1 MSNDIISTR
10 EAEERIAAE
19 YHRTGNYTE
28 MYRQHA
34 KLADMVWNDTTRPDY
49 EADIWYN
56 NNRNKICLEMLGN
69 ICEGKRVISVGG
81 GQWMEG
87 VFLKQLKASEIIRT
101 DIVGDT
107 NNGILEAPAEALPFS
122 DESFDV
128 VICREVI
135 EHVKDTDAV
144 FVEMKRVLKRGG
156 YLLITTPNAY
166 TLAMDGT
173 FHVRMYTPTTFI
185 NELVSYG
192 FKVVKKHGNLPYIL
206 QGLMTYAGKGFEIAL
221 EDFKIMDAL
230 TKNDE
235 NRYYM
240 STQLFVLVVKE

>member
-1 MSNDIISTR
+1 MSDDIISTR
-10 EAEERIAAE
+10 EVEERIAAE
-19 YHRTGNYTE
+19 FHRTGNYPE

-34 KLADMVWNDTTRPDY
+34 KLADMVWADTNRGDY
-49 EADIWYN
+49 QADLWYN
-56 NNRNKICLEMLGN
+56 ENRNEICLEMLGN
-69 ICEGKRVISVGG
+69 LCENKRIISVGG
-81 GQWMEG
+81 GQWIEE
-87 VFLKQLKASEIIRT
+87 VLLKQLKAAETIRT

-107 NNGILEAPAEALPFS
+107 NNGILEAAAEALPFP
-122 DESFDV
+122 DEHFDV
-128 VICREVI
+128 VICRELI
-135 EHVKDTDAV
+135 EHVQDTDAV

-192 FKVVKKHGNLPYIL
+192 FKVVKKRGNLPYIL
-206 QGLMTYAGKGFEIAL
+206 QGLMTYAGKGFTIAL

-240 STQLFVLVVKE
+240 STQLFVLAVKE